1 MIQIGA
7 FVKVIDNSGAKLV
20 YCIRFRSGF
29 QKRRATIGDII
40 VVVVKF
46 LRAKRRAFTK
56 VKQGAIVHA
65 LIVRTKRGITKFTG
79 DHVFFLENSVILL
92 SRSNK
97 LIGTRIFGVLP
108 KQLRFT
114 RFMRVL
120 SLSTGSC

>member
-1 MIQIGA
+1 MIQIGT
-7 FVKVIDNSGAKLV
+7 FIKVIDNSGAKLV

-40 VVVVKF
+40 IVVVKF
-46 LRAKRRAFTK
+46 LRAKRRAYTK

-65 LIVRTKRGITKFTG
+65 LVIQTKKGLKTTAG
-79 DHVFFLENSVILL
+79 DHVFFLGSAVILL

-120 SLSTGSC
+120 SLSSGSC

>member
-1 MIQIGA
+1 MIQIGT
-7 FVKVIDNSGAKLV
+7 FIKVIDNSGAKLV

-46 LRAKRRAFTK
+46 LRAKRRAYTK

-65 LIVRTKRGITKFTG
+65 LVVQTKRGLKSFTG
-79 DHVFFLENSVILL
+79 DHIFFLENAVILL

-97 LIGTRIFGVLP
+97 LIGTRIFGILP
-108 KQLRFT
+108 KQLRFS
-114 RFMRVL
+114 RFMRIL